1 MNQHPKSHPIR
12 EISAMAGAFVG
23 ILVGAGFSSGQEIVQ
38 FFAGYGRIGLVGCL
52 VTGIGF
58 LILPVLFSVIG
69 YRMKATSHKEVV
81 RTIMGKWLWHLFD
94 VLVTFFQFAY
104 TVVMIAGGG
113 ALLQQWL
120 GLPVVIGSIV
130 MALCTIGIVCLDL
143 RKIIIF
149 ISAVTPLLCVMVVL
163 VAGWVL
169 MGPHADYATLEAA
182 AVPTTKASSHWLL
195 SAALYVSFCIVIA
208 MPFLVIMGGQS
219 SSSKVAA
226 WGGVAGGALIGILI
240 ALSATALYFRMDK
253 IAGLPMPMMEMV
265 MQIAPWLGHVLSLV
279 IFGMILN
286 SAVGT
291 HYVFVAR
298 VMPANSPASR
308 FKLAV
313 VGIGLVALACSFVG
327 FVKLVN
333 TVYPM
338 YGYIGFVLIAFAIV
352 AYLRWNKVFHNIGA
366 GGM

>member
-1 MNQHPKSHPIR
+1 MTQLQNKTHPLR

-38 FFAGYGRIGLVGCL
+38 FFAGYGRVGLLGCL
-52 VTGIGF
+52 VTAVGF
-58 LILPVLFSVIG
+58 LLLPVLFSVMG

-81 RTIMGKWLWHLFD
+81 RTIMGQWLWHLFD

-104 TVVMIAGGG
+104 TVVMLAGGG
-113 ALLQQWL
+113 ALLQEWL
-120 GLPVVIGSIV
+120 GLPAAFGSIA
-130 MALCTIGIVCLDL
+130 MAALTIGIVCLDL
-143 RKIIIF
+143 RKIILF
-149 ISAVTPLLCVMVVL
+149 ISAVTPLLCLMVLL
-163 VAGWVL
+163 VSAWVWFS
-169 MGPHADYATLEAA
+169 PQADSAVLEAA
-182 AVPTTKASSHWLL
+182 AQGTTKASAHWAL

-219 SSSKVAA
+219 SSARVAA
-226 WGGVAGGALIGILI
+226 LGGITGGALMALLI
-240 ALSATALYFRMDK
+240 TLSAVTLYLRMDS
-253 IAGLPMPMMEMV
+253 IAQSRLPMMQMV

-298 VMPANSPASR
+298 LVEPASAG
-308 FKLAV
+308 FKPAV
-313 VGIGLVALACSFVG
+313 IGIGGLALACSFVG

-338 YGYIGFVLIAFAIV
+338 YGYIGFVLIAFAAV
-352 AYLRWNKVFHNIGA
+352 AWLRWDKIHNPL
-366 GGM
+366 

>member
-1 MNQHPKSHPIR
+1 MNQNTKSHPIR

-38 FFAGYGRIGLVGCL
+38 FFAGYGRMGLIGCV
-52 VTGIGF
+52 VTGLGF
-58 LILPVLFSVIG
+58 LVLPVLFLVIG
-69 YRMKATSHKEVV
+69 YRMQATSHKEVV
-81 RTIMGKWLWHLFD
+81 RTIMGRYLWHIFD

-104 TVVMIAGGG
+104 TVIMIAGGG
-113 ALLQQWL
+113 ALLQQWFD
-120 GLPVVIGSIV
+120 LPIVIGSIV
-130 MALCTIGIVCLDL
+130 MALSTIGIVCLDL

-163 VAGWVL
+163 VAVWVL
-169 MGPHADYATLEAA
+169 MQPHADYAALEAA
-182 AVPTTKASSHWLL
+182 AVPTMKASGHWFL

-226 WGGVAGGALIGILI
+226 WGGITGGTLISILI
-240 ALSATALYFRMDK
+240 ALSAIALYLRMDT
-253 IAGLPMPMMEMV
+253 IANVKMPMMQMV
-265 MQIAPWLGHVLSLV
+265 MQISPWLGHVLSLV

-298 VMPANSPASR
+298 VMPVKSPR

-313 VGIGLVALACSFVG
+313 VGIGLLALACSFVG

-338 YGYIGFVLIAFAIV
+338 YGYIGFVLIAFAVV
-352 AYLRWNKVFHNIGA
+352 AWLRWDKVSQQA
-366 GGM
+366 TSS

>member
-1 MNQHPKSHPIR
+1 MNQASHPIR
-12 EISAMAGAFVG
+12 EVCAMAGAFVG

-38 FFAGYGRIGLVGCL
+38 FFAGYGRMGLIGCL
-52 VTGIGF
+52 VTGLGF
-58 LILPVLFSVIG
+58 LILPVLFLVIG

-81 RTIMGKWLWHLFD
+81 RTIMGQWLWHLFD

-104 TVVMIAGGG
+104 TVIMIAGGG
-113 ALLQQWL
+113 ALLKQWF
-120 GLPVVIGSIV
+120 GLPVVFGSIV

-163 VAGWVL
+163 VTIWVL
-169 MGPHADYATLEAA
+169 MQPHADYVVLDAA
-182 AVPTTKASSHWLL
+182 AVPTIKASGHWAL

-208 MPFLVIMGGQS
+208 MPFLVIMGGQAS
-219 SSSKVAA
+219 SGKVAA
-226 WGGVAGGALIGILI
+226 WGGIAGGALIGILI
-240 ALSATALYFRMDK
+240 TLSAIALYLRMDS
-253 IAGLPMPMMEMV
+253 IANLPMPMMSMV

-298 VMPANSPASR
+298 VMPVHSPR

-313 VGIGLVALACSFVG
+313 VGIGLLALACSFVG

-352 AYLRWNKVFHNIGA
+352 AWLRWSQFHD
-366 GGM
+366 MKQVTQE

>member
-1 MNQHPKSHPIR
+1 MNPKPHPIR
-12 EISAMAGAFVG
+12 EICAMAGAFVG

-38 FFAGYGRIGLVGCL
+38 FFAGYGRMGLLGCL
-52 VTGIGF
+52 LTGIGF
-58 LILPVLFSVIG
+58 LLLPVLFSVMG

-81 RTIMGKWLWHLFD
+81 RTIMGRWLWHLFD

-120 GLPVVIGSIV
+120 GLPVVAGSIV
-130 MALCTIGIVCLDL
+130 MALATILIVCLDL
-143 RKIIIF
+143 RKIILF
-149 ISAVTPLLCVMVVL
+149 ISAVTPLLCLMVVL

-169 MGPHADYATLEAA
+169 LGPHADIAVLEAA
-182 AVPTTKASSHWLL
+182 AAQTTKASNHWAL
-195 SAALYVSFCIVIA
+195 SSALYVSFCIVIA

-226 WGGVAGGALIGILI
+226 WGGIAGGALISILI
-240 ALSATALYFRMDK
+240 ALSATALYYRMDT
-253 IAGLPMPMMEMV
+253 IADLPMPMMSMV

-298 VMPANSPASR
+298 LVDPKSSR

-313 VGIGLVALACSFVG
+313 TGIGVIALACSFVG

-338 YGYIGFVLIAFAIV
+338 YGYIGFVLIAFAVV
-352 AYLRWNKVFHNIGA
+352 AWLRWGNINPQEKTA
-366 GGM
+366 